1 MKRLAHILT
10 IIASL
15 LCLSITLY
23 ILTEGNPQVSRVQ
36 QTSIRTDSALYGFVE
51 DSLPLRRPD
60 AP

>member
-1 MKRLAHILT
+1 M
-10 IIASL
+10 